1 MTPAWGFLILATL
14 MVVGGVALS
23 WAGAVRRKRSYEEFI
38 LSEAKRT
45 GVGNELSE
53 RGIGSGSRSSG

>member
-23 WAGAVRRKRSYEEFI
+23 WAVAVRRKRYYEEFI
-38 LSEAKRT
+38 LSKAKRA
-45 GVGNELSE
+45 GGGE
-53 RGIGSGSRSSG
+53 

>member
-23 WAGAVRRKRSYEEFI
+23 WARAVRRKRYAEEF
-38 LSEAKRT
+38 LVRRAEKRAKAC
-45 GVGNELSE
+45 N
-53 RGIGSGSRSSG
+53 

>member
-1 MTPAWGFLILATL
+1 MTLAWGFLILATL

-38 LSEAKRT
+38 LSKTKQAGGKQ
-45 GVGNELSE
+45 
-53 RGIGSGSRSSG
+53 

>member
-23 WAGAVRRKRSYEEFI
+23 WAGAVRRKRSYEDFI
-38 LSEAKRT
+38 TNKNKRA
-45 GVGNELSE
+45 GGKP
-53 RGIGSGSRSSG
+53 

>member
-45 GVGNELSE
+45 GG
-53 RGIGSGSRSSG
+53 GQ

>member
-14 MVVGGVALS
+14 MVVGGVSLS

-38 LSEAKRT
+38 LSKAKQ
-45 GVGNELSE
+45 VG
-53 RGIGSGSRSSG
+53 GKQ